1 MLKVKSMNS
10 ISQQVRTSPKFPS
23 QRTSGPFHMER
34 CATLHDSF
42 KVNISQLKIMNS
54 IPQQV
59 HSK

>member
-1 MLKVKSMNS
+1 MNN

-23 QRTSGPFHMER
+23 QRTHGPFHMER

-54 IPQQV
+54 IPQQL

>member
-34 CATLHDSF
+34 CATLHDLL
-42 KVNISQLKIMNS
+42 KVNIVDIELF
-54 IPQQV
+54 
-59 HSK
+59 